1 MTVTSAADL
10 AAVVREQLAHLGP
23 FRGSAGEQAL
33 DALLARCEEAEEDYR
48 VLAVTRERGCACG
61 DDEAC
66 AFLRRAEAAEA
77 ERDEARQETV
87 ILIESN
93 AALRRSAIGNR
104 DGRLE
109 AQARVA
115 ELEAAL
121 REIAD
126 LDHVTNWCK
135 HKQIARAA
143 LQSGGAK
150 ETPFSRINSAC
161 AKLAHDICPGT
172 AYAGHKLGVPVHL
185 PCQCGCHSDDPNEGI
200 ASPYPEG
207 L

>member
-48 VLAVTRERGCACG
+48 LVKELRGGCGCG

-77 ERDEARQETV
+77 ERDEALAKWASPQYETQGW
-87 ILIESN
+87 
-93 AALRRSAIGNR
+93 ALQQA
-104 DGRLE
+104 E
-109 AQARVA
+109 ARVA
-115 ELEAAL
+115 ELETAL

-126 LDHVTNWCK
+126 LGHVTNWCK

-143 LQSGGAK
+143 LA
-150 ETPFSRINSAC
+150 R
-161 AKLAHDICPGT
+161 LAD
-172 AYAGHKLGVPVHL
+172 YDK
-185 PCQCGCHSDDPNEGI
+185 
-200 ASPYPEG
+200 G
-207 L
+207 LA